1 MTMRNRSFSKWTGR
15 GMAAGVA
22 ALATTAG
29 LMSGTAAHADDP
41 MPVHDFADCPV
52 LPAPYVKEGSVC
64 IEAIV
69 TSGTFQLGK
78 FNQQITSPIKMTFA
92 SALNPETELYTPIF
106 GKMQADKMLVQPGI
120 FGDPIVTAVYAKP
133 EYAGVFDQPT
143 GPDFHIKLGMRIRL
157 TNPFLG
163 GSCVIGDTGNPILLD
178 LTTGTTNPPAGTAP
192 ITGKPATIVQRTPFV
207 VRSATHVDNTFS
219 VPGAKGCALGIGL
232 VNAIVNLQAGVPSAA
247 GKNQMVFNEYIGQK
261 AYTALP

>member
-1 MTMRNRSFSKWTGR
+1 MKKESFVQR
-15 GMAAGVA
+15 RRRLAAGA
-22 ALATTAG
+22 AAFAATAG

-41 MPVHDFADCPV
+41 IPTFDFADCPA
-52 LPAPYVKEGSVC
+52 LPAPYTAQGSIC
-64 IEAIV
+64 MEAIV

-78 FNQQITSPIKMTFA
+78 FNQTITSPIKMTFA
-92 SALNPETELYTPIF
+92 SALNPDTQTYTPIF

-143 GPDFHIKLGMRIRL
+143 GPDFHITLGLRVRL

-163 GSCVIGDTGNPILLD
+163 GTCLIGDTGNAIKLN
-178 LTTGTTNPPAGTAP
+178 LTTGTTAPPAGTAP
-192 ITGKPATIVQRTPFV
+192 ITGKAATIVQRTPFV
-207 VRSATHVDNTFS
+207 IRQATHVDNTFS
-219 VPGAKGCALGIGL
+219 VPGAKGCALGLGL
-232 VNAIVNLQAGVPSAA
+232 VNAVVNAQAGIPSAA
-247 GKNQMVFNEYIGQK
+247 GKNQMIFNEYIGQK

>member
-1 MTMRNRSFSKWTGR
+1 MQKFTFAGR
-15 GMAAGVA
+15 GRRRVAAGVA
-22 ALATTAG
+22 AIATVTG
-29 LMSGTAAHADDP
+29 VMSGTAAHADDP
-41 MPVHDFADCPV
+41 IPTFDFANCPV
-52 LPAPYVKEGSVC
+52 LPAPYVNEGSVC
-64 IEAIV
+64 VESIV

-78 FNQQITSPIKMTFA
+78 FNQQITSPIKLTFA
-92 SALNPETELYTPIF
+92 SALNPDTQLYTPIF

-143 GPDFHIKLGMRIRL
+143 GPDYHITLGMRIRL

-163 GSCVIGDTGNPILLD
+163 GTCVIGDTGNPITLN
-178 LTTGTTNPPAGTAP
+178 LTTGTTSPPAGTAP

-207 VRSATHVDNTFS
+207 IRSATHVDNTFS
-219 VPGAKGCALGIGL
+219 VPGADGCALDFGL
-232 VNAIVNLQAGVPSAA
+232 VNAIVNAQAGVPSAA

-261 AYTALP
+261 LYTALP